1 DDLGTGD
8 IRWKDTW
15 FETLSSGLTAGDTL
29 KLRGRDVNGAAY
41 VDILTITS
49 NNTVTADLHSSVTH
63 DSNTILTDASTASA
77 LTSFGASPTIVTPTI
92 ASFVNSV
99 HDHLAAAGGGVLPFR
114 AVTLRLEP
122 GATPG
127 TNINVTVQAS
137 TGGYNLPSITDATDL
152 AKSGTSGSF
161 SLDAGGT
168 QLTMDI
174 TEVIDGIIGCSIQLH
189 DINSSST
196 TEMYHSFALV
206 LTNDMRIS
214 LRKRGGSASID
225 LTTILDAGD
234 LCDILIAFT
243 TTT

>member
-92 ASFVNSV
+92 ASFVSATHNHSN
-99 HDHLAAAGGGVLPFR
+99 AAG
-114 AVTLRLEP
+114 
-122 GATPG
+122 
-127 TNINVTVQAS
+127 
-137 TGGYNLPSITDATDL
+137 
-152 AKSGTSGSF
+152 
-161 SLDAGGT
+161 
-168 QLTMDI
+168 
-174 TEVIDGIIGCSIQLH
+174 
-189 DINSSST
+189 
-196 TEMYHSFALV
+196 
-206 LTNDMRIS
+206 
-214 LRKRGGSASID
+214 
-225 LTTILDAGD
+225 AGD
-234 LCDILIAFT
+234 LTDIQATSVTLTGTTQTDVDTLVKGNIVKGWANFDGDAFGQNDDFNVSGIAQDGTGLFT
-243 TTT
+243 VSWDTDFASADYAVACSGDRNDAVESCVVGGVVYAAGSVQIDCQTAASAAHDPTVVNVIAIGDQS